1 MTSDHQP
8 KKYHKSEILALC
20 QDCPDKYSST
30 CILGDLEAS
39 HAEYIYLPLCAAG
52 RISDKEKKLRTNEE
66 CCAPM
71 RKKLRTNE
79 DNGKNIQV
87 LRIKTNIKE
96 DCATDITQSKKKSC
110 ATIGDIVKINGITLD
125 SLDKNIITF
134 AAEYHHARSIS
145 RKLNRPESTIMYR
158 LNKME
163 KAGLISQVIPENEKP
178 GAKTKLKCYHISEV
192 CATSLIYNDKK
203 PPATDFTVHAMSF
216 IFPILEGTPPKS
228 AQRYKMNHW
237 EGSIFTFANH
247 KIRVTTKSIIIDI
260 NEDLGA
266 GSIDDLNLKYSQLA
280 QSHAYK
286 FAEKHHIVLGG
297 ISKYRQGHFTIEDN
311 ALAQII
317 SERGEFKTTSGIMI
331 DKSRSSGDLE
341 MQEDNAR
348 AFEFTI
354 NKLPTLAA
362 GMKSNLEDIN
372 INMDAG
378 LSGIMNS
385 VNDMQTWLILEREN
399 RALKELTLK
408 QDEQIELLK
417 QQITQKDELNDLKHP
432 KDHTQA
438 SKDKIKEILEPCCKC
453 GARMHIVR
461 RYSNNQAVDIQCTHP
476 TCGRGYH
483 ILLKGRDQLQPP
495 GTGHQFQKAIDYAP
509 AVDYRCTQC
518 KTSIPKDQALRT
530 FEQTGSALCNVCE
543 RGPDDETQT

>member
-52 RISDKEKKLRTNEE
+52 RISDKERKLRTNEE
-66 CCAPM
+66 SCAPL
-71 RKKLRTNE
+71 RKMLRTNE
-79 DNGKNIQV
+79 DNDINISM
-87 LRIKTNIKE
+87 LRTKTNTEE
-96 DCATDITQSKKKSC
+96 DCATDVAQSTRKSC
-110 ATIGDIVKINGITLD
+110 ATIGDLVKINGITLD

-145 RKLNRPESTIMYR
+145 RKLNRPESTIRYR
-158 LNKME
+158 LNRME
-163 KAGLISQVIPENEKP
+163 KAGLITQIIPENEKP

-192 CATSLIYNDKK
+192 CATSLIHNDNKS
-203 PPATDFTVHAMSF
+203 PPTDFTVHSMSF
-216 IFPILEGTPPKS
+216 SFPILEGDQPKS
-228 AQRYKMNHW
+228 SNGQKMNNW
-237 EGSIFTFANH
+237 ISYIFKFSNH
-247 KIRVTTKSIIIDI
+247 TIRTTTKSVIIFI

-286 FAEKHHIVLGG
+286 FAEKHHIVLGS

-317 SERGEFKTTSGIMI
+317 SERGEFKTASGIMI

-341 MQEDNAR
+341 MQEETAR
-348 AFEFTI
+348 AMEFTI

-362 GMKSNLEDIN
+362 GMKSNLDDIK
-372 INMDAG
+372 IHMDAG

-417 QQITQKDELNDLKHP
+417 QQITQKDELNDLKHL
-432 KDHTQA
+432 KD
-438 SKDKIKEILEPCCKC
+438 
-453 GARMHIVR
+453 
-461 RYSNNQAVDIQCTHP
+461 
-476 TCGRGYH
+476 
-483 ILLKGRDQLQPP
+483 
-495 GTGHQFQKAIDYAP
+495 
-509 AVDYRCTQC
+509 
-518 KTSIPKDQALRT
+518 RT
-530 FEQTGSALCNVCE
+530 QTGRTNHE
-543 RGPDDETQT
+543 KDGMYG

>member
-1 MTSDHQP
+1 MISDNQP

-66 CCAPM
+66 SGAPM
-71 RKKLRTNE
+71 RKMLRTNE
-79 DNGKNIQV
+79 EKDPNTTEW
-87 LRIKTNIKE
+87 RTKTS
-96 DCATDITQSKKKSC
+96 TKKSC
-110 ATIGDIVKINGITLD
+110 ATEMAQPMRENGATIGDTVKINGIQLD
-125 SLDKNIITF
+125 VLDQDIIKF
-134 AAEYHHARSIS
+134 AAEHHHTRSIS
-145 RKLNRPESTIMYR
+145 RKLNRPESTIRRR
-158 LNKME
+158 LNRME
-163 KAGLISQVIPENEKP
+163 KAGLISQVISIDTKP
-178 GAKTKLKCYHISEV
+178 GAKTKLKCYQISDV

-203 PPATDFTVHAMSF
+203 PPTTDFTVHNMSF
-216 IFPILEGTPPKS
+216 SFPILEGNQPKS
-228 AQRYKMNHW
+228 SQGQKMNNW
-237 EGSIFTFANH
+237 TSYIFKFPNH
-247 KIRVTTKSIIIDI
+247 TIRTTTKSVIIFI

-286 FAEKHHIVLGG
+286 FAEKYHIVLGS

-317 SERGEFKTTSGIMI
+317 SERGEFKTASGIMI

-341 MQEDNAR
+341 MQEDKAR

-432 KDHTQA
+432 KD
-438 SKDKIKEILEPCCKC
+438 
-453 GARMHIVR
+453 
-461 RYSNNQAVDIQCTHP
+461 
-476 TCGRGYH
+476 
-483 ILLKGRDQLQPP
+483 
-495 GTGHQFQKAIDYAP
+495 
-509 AVDYRCTQC
+509 
-518 KTSIPKDQALRT
+518 RT
-530 FEQTGSALCNVCE
+530 QTGRINHE
-543 RGPDDETQT
+543 KDGMYG